1 MKTVL
6 AVDDEFDLTSTIRA
20 ILEGEGYRLE
30 VCANGREALDRMTAI
45 RPDLVLLDVMLPVV
59 DGYGVL
65 ATMRQTTE
73 LADVPVV
80 LMNSFPPKRN
90 DGDWQGCLRKPFRLG
105 TLLDAVR
112 QVIPEE
118 ETVRRNRRA
127 TPRRLDP
134 GGVTAI
140 RRG

>member
-6 AVDDEFDLTSTIRA
+6 VVDDEFDLTSTVRA
-20 ILEGEGYRLE
+20 ILEGEGYRVE
-30 VCANGREALDRMTAI
+30 VCANGREALERLKAA

-65 ATMRQTTE
+65 REIRQSAE

-80 LMNSFPPKRN
+80 LMNSFPPKR
-90 DGDWQGCLRKPFRLG
+90 DGSGDWQGFLRKPFTLG

-112 QVIPEE
+112 QAVPA
-118 ETVRRNRRA
+118 A
-127 TPRRLDP
+127 T
-134 GGVTAI
+134 
-140 RRG
+140 

>member
-6 AVDDEFDLTSTIRA
+6 VVDDEFDLTSTVRA
-20 ILEGEGYRLE
+20 ILEGEGYRVD
-30 VCANGREALDRMTAI
+30 VCANGREALDRLTAA

-65 ATMRQTTE
+65 RAMRQTPA

-80 LMNSFPPKRN
+80 LMNSFPPKGG
-90 DGDWQGCLRKPFRLG
+90 GDWQGFLRKPFSLG

-112 QVIPEE
+112 QAIP
-118 ETVRRNRRA
+118 V
-127 TPRRLDP
+127 P
-134 GGVTAI
+134 G
-140 RRG
+140 